1 MTEPEPEYTTSKQGM
16 TLKTKGSH
24 GTNPFP
30 ANDQPTADDKRLLDI
45 RADLVGALVHVER
58 LMEERGILTESAVIT
73 RRERRREKRTRE
85 AKR

>member
-1 MTEPEPEYTTSKQGM
+1 MTDPEPEQTTSKQGM

-24 GTNPFP
+24 DTNPFP

-58 LMEERGILTESAVIT
+58 LMEARGILAESAVIT
-73 RRERRREKRTRE
+73 RRERRREKRRESGTR
-85 AKR
+85 